1 MAKIIDKNVVKE
13 INDGLKMNYITGVNT
28 NSYALPKFVVNE
40 KGEYFYAGVVN
51 INNYK
56 DFNKYMKTYSAI
68 AKYIKQNY
76 SSTISKIY
84 KNALNSLVSAKDP
97 YMVSQ
102 NEHSLVSKLE
112 NKVFSVGKF
121 ASESVENYE
130 ETLGFITKA
139 GVKSNKLKPCKEVIE
154 IIKSE
159 GRNLTQSDVCILP
172 QIGTNGVILK
182 QSKLNSNQLEAQFE
196 LLSRAEV
203 KEIESFML
211 QTADSLDN
219 ETATRLKTQISKVF
233 SQSRNIG
240 SRINHASNGI
250 VAELQDLAKNLIDLV
265 GVDLSSYEKG
275 AKKAAKKKAKA
286 SNLETSAPETQST
299 VTSNKFNADEIL
311 IRGTY
316 KATPTIQG
324 DVIVTKIT
332 PDGVKFDVAFDGNKL
347 FVASEKS
354 NDDNSFGM

>member
-1 MAKIIDKNVVKE
+1 MAKIIDKNVAKE
-13 INDGLKMNYITGVNT
+13 INYGLKMNYVIGVNT
-28 NSYALPKFVVNE
+28 NSYSLPKFVVNE
-40 KGEYFYAGVVN
+40 KGEYVYAGMVN
-51 INNYK
+51 INNIK
-56 DFNKYMKTYSAI
+56 DFNKYMRTYSAI

-76 SSTISKIY
+76 NSTISRIY

-102 NEHSLVSKLE
+102 NKHSIVSKLE
-112 NKVFSVGKF
+112 NKAFSASKF
-121 ASESVENYE
+121 ASESAENYE

-139 GVKSNKLKPCKEVIE
+139 GEKSNKLKPCKEVIE

-159 GRNLTQSDVCILP
+159 GRNLAQFDVCVLP
-172 QIGTNGVILK
+172 QIGTNGVVLK

-219 ETATRLKTQISKVF
+219 ETATRLKAQISKVF
-233 SQSRNIG
+233 NQSRSIG
-240 SRINHASNGI
+240 SKINQASNDI
-250 VAELQDLAKNLIDLV
+250 VADLQVLTKNLINLV
-265 GVDLSSYEKG
+265 GVDLTSYEKG
-275 AKKAAKKKAKA
+275 AKKVSKKQAKA
-286 SNLETSAPETQST
+286 SNLEANTPETQKV
-299 VTSNKFNADEIL
+299 VTSNKLNADEIL

-316 KATPTIQG
+316 KATPTVQG

-354 NDDNSFGM
+354 NDENSFGM